1 MARGRDAGSSSVVR
15 RLDGA
20 RIPCAFAPVRSFFLS
35 SPSVTSSRLERL
47 SSSVYAAAP
56 PSPGGGD
63 APVTPRPFPRSAPA
77 TLRPLPL
84 WLPRREAGAAPT
96 PAQRR
101 AWPSTVAG
109 VLCLLGAPSPR
120 ARAGPPPPAITDTS
134 AAGPP
139 PPACSA
145 GELVVHHRRARTRV
159 QRRRHARCPQPL
171 ARKLLRTHL
180 R

>member
-1 MARGRDAGSSSVVR
+1 V
-15 RLDGA
+15 
-20 RIPCAFAPVRSFFLS
+20 
-35 SPSVTSSRLERL
+35 
-47 SSSVYAAAP
+47 
-56 PSPGGGD
+56 
-63 APVTPRPFPRSAPA
+63 

-145 GELVVHHRRARTRV
+145 GELVVHHRCARTRV
-159 QRRRHARCPQPL
+159 QRRRHARRHNRSRGNYCGRICTHDPGPVSLHACPQRFGESRFSASEPVISCPL
-171 ARKLLRTHL
+171 AACSMPTRDTSFELHRPEAGAATSDVRAGVLDVMLGHL
-180 R
+180 QLTCV